1 MNAKTQL
8 KLIKD
13 FDKETIDLI
22 KTKGADYGNTDVLS
36 NFKQVSEVC
45 KVLKI
50 DTTTPE
56 GYAIFMVVLKIARIC
71 NLKAGNK
78 TPNNE
83 SLLDS
88 YRDLTNYTKLAS
100 LCELETSTEKLAQDD
115 QNI

>member
-1 MNAKTQL
+1 MNVKTQL

-13 FDKETIDLI
+13 FDKETVDLI

-36 NFKQVSEVC
+36 NFKQVSEVS
-45 KVLKI
+45 KILKI

-71 NLKAGNK
+71 NLKADDK
-78 TPNNE
+78 IPNNE

-88 YRDLTNYTKLAS
+88 YKDLTNYTKLAY
-100 LCELETSTEKLAQDD
+100 LCELEKSIEQPIQDEA
-115 QNI
+115 